1 MTEPRLRSFDLETV
15 LRDIYAEEGNVS
27 ITSFW
32 DCGFTVKIG
41 DRLNGFEAECTFS
54 REEFSF
60 DRAAMWLARTFSDLY
75 PLSNFARK
83 YGSIAPYSDQG
94 TCVSF
99 LG

>member
-41 DRLNGFEAECTFS
+41 DRLQETV
-54 REEFSF
+54 
-60 DRAAMWLARTFSDLY
+60 RAGIIADTARCMTHL
-75 PLSNFARK
+75 PVK
-83 YGSIAPYSDQG
+83 C
-94 TCVSF
+94 CV
-99 LG
+99 